1 MSTSNGE
8 RARNEGNYVDVSVAN
23 FGAILIHTTL
33 FQIWC
38 AAGVDNSGGRTKD
51 GGSIVGASVFYHE
64 PPASETKAKTDEL
77 EDLDSELKSGS
88 RNVQEAAQEQQ
99 NLSSLVWICTST
111 HAISKFIKVSTEPN
125 GLIHIIPFLG
135 KVTVIDANSP
145 ADVLESFHVCSSH
158 LLCIASVPG
167 AKEDDYKVDEELNKL
182 VVEESELRELD
193 EAKRKAKLLNE
204 GHELDEDEVSGIGA
218 ISYISCAVGSETTKL
233 DVDEEPSKFK
243 KLREIVVTTLLRSD
257 QCFQLLLFHGLIS
270 KRH

>member
-1 MSTSNGE
+1 MSTQ
-8 RARNEGNYVDVSVAN
+8 Y
-23 FGAILIHTTL
+23 
-33 FQIWC
+33 
-38 AAGVDNSGGRTKD
+38 
-51 GGSIVGASVFYHE
+51 
-64 PPASETKAKTDEL
+64 
-77 EDLDSELKSGS
+77 
-88 RNVQEAAQEQQ
+88 
-99 NLSSLVWICTST
+99 
-111 HAISKFIKVSTEPN
+111 
-125 GLIHIIPFLG
+125 FLG

-233 DVDEEPSKFK
+233 DVDEEPSELK
-243 KLREIVVTTLLRSD
+243 KKIT
-257 QCFQLLLFHGLIS
+257 
-270 KRH
+270 